1 MSVMN
6 SKSIL
11 AKLLAAE
18 NITVQHKNVSTAY
31 FMLQERA
38 LVCPLWKEMSVDLY
52 DLLMGHEVGHALFTP
67 AEGWHDALEKN
78 GKGFKSYLN
87 IIEDA
92 RIERKMKNQFP
103 GLRKPFY
110 AGYRDLFDRGFFGV
124 TENFDLRDLPL
135 IDRINLH
142 FKIGMLLNV
151 PFSSKEQEFVD
162 AVEKAETWNEV
173 RQLAEQIYTYAK
185 EEEAELPLQSMIGD
199 LRRMKD
205 ADGDDLDDFEY
216 LDDGELDDT
225 EDSDEADD
233 FEKQMTQENGDD
245 PFSITDQFFRENE
258 KQLKS
263 EESQETLYLN
273 LPRLNMKGRII
284 GHKTVHANMFFKN
297 VPDTEKNR
305 IGNEL
310 LKKFKTKNEKYIA
323 YLIKEFTLRKNAR
336 VLARAAVS
344 KTGELDMKKLHT
356 YRLVDDIFKRVTIVP
371 QGQNHG
377 MVMFIDC
384 SASMTRNMQS
394 TIEQTLILTSF
405 CRKVNIPFR
414 VFGFKNGLDK
424 AKELINA
431 TEPLET
437 PEPNDWIMQPSGF
450 RLREYISSSMSSHEY
465 INAQKNL
472 LCLGQAFTLSTLY
485 GFRASSYKDYL
496 PIPESEIL
504 HSTPLNEAVIASID
518 IVNSFKQRN
527 KLDIVNTIFL
537 TDGESDSRRSFKT
550 VSGYQNFNSH
560 AVNLVFTDKRTK
572 LQGTAKSGQ
581 PPTVALLDLMKKL
594 TGTRLIGFYL
604 MQTYNKRHIKNQCN
618 SYAANRIIDVREI
631 INATTNKFFELK
643 NCGYD
648 SYYLLPGGSSL
659 GKEEETLQITS
670 NDSKT
675 AIKSAFRKNLQKKSI
690 NRMFLN
696 RFMEH
701 VS

>member
-1 MSVMN
+1 MTLAN

-38 LVCPLWKEMSVDLY
+38 LVCPTLKEMSVDLY

-87 IIEDA
+87 IIEDV

-103 GLRKPFY
+103 GLRKQFY

-151 PFSSKEQEFVD
+151 PFSSKEQVFVD

-173 RQLAEQIYTYAK
+173 RQLAEQIYSYAK
-185 EEEAELPLQSMIGD
+185 EEEAELPLQDMIGD
-199 LRRMKD
+199 LRGMKD
-205 ADGDDLDDFEY
+205 ADGDDSE
-216 LDDGELDDT
+216 DT
-225 EDSDEADD
+225 EDSYEADGY
-233 FEKQMTQENGDD
+233 ENRMTQENGDD

-297 VPDTEKNR
+297 VSDTEKNR

-310 LKKFKTKNEKYIA
+310 LRQFKTKNEKYIS

-336 VLARAAVS
+336 VFARAAVS

-377 MVMFIDC
+377 MIMFIDC
-384 SASMTRNMQS
+384 SASMVDNMQS

-405 CRKVNIPFR
+405 CRKVNIPFL
-414 VFGFKNGLDK
+414 VFGFTNGSDY

-437 PEPNDWIMQPSGF
+437 PEPNDLLLYRSNF
-450 RLREYISSSMSSHEY
+450 RLREYISSSMSSREY

-472 LCLGQAFTLSTLY
+472 LCLGNAF
-485 GFRASSYKDYL
+485 ASSCYAFYASPPKNYL

-504 HSTPLNEAVIASID
+504 NSTPLNETVIASID
-518 IVNSFKQRN
+518 IVNSFKQKN
-527 KLDIVNTIFL
+527 KLNIVNTIFL
-537 TDGESDSRRSFKT
+537 TDGESDTTRSFKT
-550 VSGYQNFNSH
+550 DSGFYTFNPH
-560 AVNLVFTDKRTK
+560 TVNLVLTDKKTK
-572 LQGTAKSGQ
+572 LQGTSKSGQ
-581 PPTVALLDLMKKL
+581 SLTVALLNLMKKL
-594 TGTRLIGFYL
+594 TDTRLIGFYL
-604 MQTYNKRHIKNQCN
+604 MQSYTRNRIKHKCN
-618 SYAANRIIDVREI
+618 FYAANRIIDEREL

-659 GKEEETLQITS
+659 GEEETLQINS
-670 NDSKT
+670 NDTKT

-690 NRMFLN
+690 NRMFLK